1 MGYRHMA
8 TAEHGDNEGQD
19 VGGDHETDSEEQAE
33 EEVADSFLH
42 KRSPP
47 LRLSRVSSW
56 EVYSFRTKLGQRRSC
71 LFHR

>member
-1 MGYRHMA
+1 
-8 TAEHGDNEGQD
+8 
-19 VGGDHETDSEEQAE
+19 
-33 EEVADSFLH
+33 
-42 KRSPP
+42 